1 MSVHL
6 EEQQF
11 IGPVTVFGCSEIQER
26 MGESADEGEVHSVL
40 HKNRLGY
47 VFMHTQLLDYPE
59 LSQTNGVTLAEAALE
74 KFLVT
79 VKKIPCSRRI

>member
-11 IGPVTVFGCSEIQER
+11 IGPVPVFTCSEIYGAHVR
-26 MGESADEGEVHSVL
+26 VDEGEVQSVL
-40 HKNRLGY
+40 HKNRLGC

-59 LSQTNGVTLAEAALE
+59 LSQTKGKVTLAEAALE
-74 KFLVT
+74 KFLIT
-79 VKKIPCSRRI
+79 VKKYPA

>member
-11 IGPVTVFGCSEIQER
+11 IGPVTVFTCSEIYGAHVR
-26 MGESADEGEVHSVL
+26 VDEGEVKSVL

-79 VKKIPCSRRI
+79 VKKYPA

>member
-11 IGPVTVFGCSEIQER
+11 IGPVTVFTCSEIYGAHVR
-26 MGESADEGEVHSVL
+26 VDEGEVQSVL

-47 VFMHTQLLDYPE
+47 VFMHTHLVKLFSLTNNLL
-59 LSQTNGVTLAEAALE
+59 
-74 KFLVT
+74 
-79 VKKIPCSRRI
+79 KKILYFFTSNL

>member
-11 IGPVTVFGCSEIQER
+11 IGPVTVFTCSEIYGAHVR
-26 MGESADEGEVHSVL
+26 VDEGEVHSVL

-79 VKKIPCSRRI
+79 VKKYPA